1 MDRKSLIAMALC
13 FLIFMGWQKLY
24 IEPRMPKQTEGAIQ
38 SQALLP
44 PGTKLGA
51 QIAPSTPSGA
61 QMAATPQSAPAAHPA
76 ETRVVA
82 AEIGDAVVG
91 DGNRAFVD
99 WRLKSYKLDLAKEA
113 EAVDLKSVTNVD
125 GAVEFAFDD
134 PAYAYLS
141 KVQGNFQNTPSGVVW
156 TYEDANIKLRRD
168 VAPVAGEPF
177 LSMTMSAEFKTHK
190 PNYFFLS
197 VGSASNDKD
206 PEAQDRQLVYWSD
219 KTLERVNVSGDV
231 TLKDVVTPVRYI
243 GASSRYFLLTIVN
256 QSPIEPK
263 GQLQPLG
270 PGLARMSLVYPVAG
284 NSVSVPVRVY
294 FGPKELQLLRRVDP
308 ALDNTVD
315 LGWFQLFAYP
325 LLKLLKFFYTFLG
338 NYGLAII
345 LLTLLIK
352 VVTYPLNYKSMKSMK
367 EMARL
372 QPQLAKI
379 KEKYKDDKQ
388 KLNQEMLSV
397 MRTHGYNPA
406 AGCLPMLIQMPIFF
420 ALYRVL
426 YSSIELF
433 HAPFAFWIQDLSSRD
448 PIYVTPVLLAITM
461 YIGQKL
467 TPQSTATMDPAQ
479 QKMMQF
485 MPLIFGFMMLNLP
498 SGLTLYMLV
507 NQLATMGQQVMM
519 NKKLDVKSGP
529 KAVVV
534 T

>member
-1 MDRKSLIAMALC
+1 MDRKSLLAMALC

-24 IEPRMPKQTEGAIQ
+24 IEPRMPKPTEGVVQ

-44 PGTKLGA
+44 PGTKPVA
-51 QIAPSTPSGA
+51 NDAPP
-61 QMAATPQSAPAAHPA
+61 ATTTGTPAAHPA
-76 ETRVVA
+76 ETRVLP
-82 AEIGDAVVG
+82 AEIGEAIIG

-113 EAVDLKSVTNVD
+113 AAVDLKSVIND
-125 GAVEFAFDD
+125 NGAVEFAFDD

-141 KVQGNFQNTPSGVVW
+141 KIQGAFQSSAPGVAW
-156 TYEDANIKLRRD
+156 TYEDANLRVRREIM
-168 VAPVAGEPF
+168 PVAGEPYVN
-177 LSMTMSAEFKTHK
+177 LTITADFKAK
-190 PNYFFLS
+190 RPNFFFLS
-197 VGSASNDKD
+197 VGAISHDKD
-206 PEAQDRQLVYWSD
+206 PEAQDRQLVYWTD
-219 KTLERVNVSGDV
+219 KTLERVTVSSENTLTDV
-231 TLKDVVTPVRYI
+231 ITPVRYI
-243 GASSRYFLLTIVN
+243 GAASRYFLLTIVN
-256 QSPIEPK
+256 QGPIEAK

-270 PGLARMSLVYPVAG
+270 PGHSRMSLVYPVTG
-284 NSVSVPVRVY
+284 NSISIPVRVY
-294 FGPKELQLLRRVDP
+294 FGPKELGLLRRVDP

-315 LGWFQLFAYP
+315 LGWFQIFAYP
-325 LLKLLKFFYTFLG
+325 LLKLLKFFYTFLN

-345 LLTLLIK
+345 LLTLLLK

-367 EMARL
+367 EMSRL
-372 QPQLAKI
+372 QPQLTKI
-379 KEKYKDDKQ
+379 REKYKDDKQ

-397 MRTHGYNPA
+397 MKTHGYNPA
-406 AGCLPMLIQMPIFF
+406 AGCLPMLVQMPVFF

-448 PIYVTPVLLAITM
+448 PYYVTPVLLAITM
-461 YIGQKL
+461 FVQQKVS
-467 TPQSTATMDPAQ
+467 PQNTAVTDPMQ

-507 NQLATMGQQVMM
+507 NALASIVQQIMM

-529 KAVVV
+529 TAVV
-534 T
+534 TA